1 MSAMD
6 PEDALDQLLNSTWSN
21 MAQQLSMLH
30 RSLSADIQQQHR
42 ERKAEQAQQ
51 ARLQA
56 AEIKEME
63 AQRARLLSWESAHRR
78 ELNNGFESVLNATVL
93 GTRGCSPLSDTSL
106 LKAWNVSEM
115 LVGTDPGYAAQLNR
129 ARNLMETEWSQR
141 HPGET
146 IGQQADRVMNNV
158 TITYVD
164 RTPALEDTLAAFEKA
179 GFTVRLDH
187 DDTSPDEF
195 RARHDG
201 ETFHVA
207 PENGEG
213 WNGQRNDLIAEC
225 VMMQAVVSIDE
236 AGQQI
241 SHLRDAGLP
250 ESSGGD
256 NRSEGDEPSSL
267 FEGSMNENENAAPA
281 SDLPEPSDPTWR
293 SGTRCFPEAVRRR
306 TRERV
311 TTFRP
316 KRRPRRKEGRGP
328 QNPRP
333 GETCHPVRP
342 PERTRP
348 TWSTCT
354 SRRNGT
360 VRTCSARTVPSRRPG
375 SRRPRRRPWN
385 RPCRTSPP
393 SSGPDGRTRPTS
405 RSAAAEPSSSPSCG
419 MNAVDS
425 AAPAGRIVEY
435 DGFD

>member
-1 MSAMD
+1 M
-6 PEDALDQLLNSTWSN
+6 
-21 MAQQLSMLH
+21 
-30 RSLSADIQQQHR
+30 
-42 ERKAEQAQQ
+42 
-51 ARLQA
+51 
-56 AEIKEME
+56 
-63 AQRARLLSWESAHRR
+63 
-78 ELNNGFESVLNATVL
+78 LNATVL

-281 SDLPEPSDPTWR
+281 SDLPEPSGSDMEERDGASSGDDPTADGGKADDV
-293 SGTRCFPEAVRRR
+293 SAETPAPE
-306 TRERV
+306 
-311 TTFRP
+311 
-316 KRRPRRKEGRGP
+316 KRRKRAVESET
-328 QNPRP
+328 
-333 GETCHPVRP
+333 GETCHPARP

-360 VRTCSARTVPSRRPG
+360 DPTCSARTVPSRRPG
-375 SRRPRRRPWN
+375 SRRPRRRPWS

-393 SSGPDGRTRPTS
+393 SNRPDGRTRPTS
-405 RSAAAEPSSSPSCG
+405 RSAAADASSPSCG

>member
-21 MAQQLSMLH
+21 MAQQLGMLH
-30 RSLSADIQQQHR
+30 RSLSADIQQQQR

-115 LVGTDPGYAAQLNR
+115 LVGTDPGYAVQLNR
-129 ARNLMETEWSQR
+129 ARNLMEAEWSQR

-164 RTPALEDTLAAFEKA
+164 RTPALEDALAAFEKA

-195 RARHDG
+195 RARHEG

-213 WNGQRNDLIAEC
+213 WNGQRNDLISEC
-225 VMMQAVVSIDE
+225 VMMQAVVSVDE

-267 FEGSMNENENAAPA
+267 FEGSMNENEDAAPV
-281 SDLPEPSDPTWR
+281 SDLPEPSGDDDVEKHDGTSSGDDPVADGGKTDDVP
-293 SGTRCFPEAVRRR
+293 TETPAPE
-306 TRERV
+306 
-311 TTFRP
+311 
-316 KRRPRRKEGRGP
+316 KRRKRTAESETGGDLSS
-328 QNPRP
+328 
-333 GETCHPVRP
+333 GETTGEDMTDLVDLYE
-342 PERTRP
+342 PEE
-348 TWSTCT
+348 WD
-354 SRRNGT
+354 
-360 VRTCSARTVPSRRPG
+360 
-375 SRRPRRRPWN
+375 
-385 RPCRTSPP
+385 
-393 SSGPDGRTRPTS
+393 GPDLFG
-405 RSAAAEPSSSPSCG
+405 AYSPEQE
-419 MNAVDS
+419 ARITPP
-425 AAPAGRIVEY
+425 AAPAMEPSLPDVPTVKQSGR
-435 DGFD
+435 

>member
-281 SDLPEPSDPTWR
+281 SDLPEPSGSDMEKHDGASSTGGWGK
-293 SGTRCFPEAVRRR
+293 SGRRFGRNAGPGEKKENDRRIRDRGRPVIQRDHRKERDRPGRPVRAGGMGRTRPVRRVQSRAGGQDHAARGAGHGAVPAGRPHRQTGRTVGRVRRLGPRRR
-306 TRERV
+306 TRRL
-311 TTFRP
+311 P
-316 KRRPRRKEGRGP
+316 
-328 QNPRP
+328 
-333 GETCHPVRP
+333 PV
-342 PERTRP
+342 
-348 TWSTCT
+348 
-354 SRRNGT
+354 G
-360 VRTCSARTVPSRRPG
+360 
-375 SRRPRRRPWN
+375 
-385 RPCRTSPP
+385 
-393 SSGPDGRTRPTS
+393 
-405 RSAAAEPSSSPSCG
+405 
-419 MNAVDS
+419 
-425 AAPAGRIVEY
+425 
-435 DGFD
+435 

>member
-30 RSLSADIQQQHR
+30 RSLSADIQQQQR

-93 GTRGCSPLSDTSL
+93 GTRGCAPLSDTSL

-225 VMMQAVVSIDE
+225 VMMQAVVSVDE

-267 FEGSMNENENAAPA
+267 FEGSMNENENAAPV
-281 SDLPEPSDPTWR
+281 SDLPEPSGDDDVEKHDGTSSGDDPVADGGKTDDVP
-293 SGTRCFPEAVRRR
+293 TETPAPE
-306 TRERV
+306 
-311 TTFRP
+311 
-316 KRRPRRKEGRGP
+316 KRRKMMDWQRCVGQVLRGRV
-328 QNPRP
+328 
-333 GETCHPVRP
+333 PVR
-342 PERTRP
+342 
-348 TWSTCT
+348 
-354 SRRNGT
+354 
-360 VRTCSARTVPSRRPG
+360 
-375 SRRPRRRPWN
+375 
-385 RPCRTSPP
+385 
-393 SSGPDGRTRPTS
+393 
-405 RSAAAEPSSSPSCG
+405 
-419 MNAVDS
+419 
-425 AAPAGRIVEY
+425 
-435 DGFD
+435 

>member
-267 FEGSMNENENAAPA
+267 FEGSMNENENAAP
-281 SDLPEPSDPTWR
+281 SL
-293 SGTRCFPEAVRRR
+293 
-306 TRERV
+306 
-311 TTFRP
+311 RP
-316 KRRPRRKEGRGP
+316 A
-328 QNPRP
+328 
-333 GETCHPVRP
+333 
-342 PERTRP
+342 
-348 TWSTCT
+348 
-354 SRRNGT
+354 GT
-360 VRTCSARTVPSRRPG
+360 VRIRHGGTRRSVFRGRSNGGWGKADDVSAETPAPEKRRKRAVESETG
-375 SRRPRRRPWN
+375 GDL
-385 RPCRTSPP
+385 
-393 SSGPDGRTRPTS
+393 SSSEATGKNETDLVDLYEPEEWDGPDLFG
-405 RSAAAEPSSSPSCG
+405 AYSPEQE
-419 MNAVDS
+419 ARITPP
-425 AAPAGRIVEY
+425 AAPAMEPSLPDVPTVKQAGR
-435 DGFD
+435 

>member
-93 GTRGCSPLSDTSL
+93 GTRGCSLLSDTSL

-281 SDLPEPSDPTWR
+281 SDLPEPSGSDMEERDGASSGDDPTADGGKADDVSAETAGPGEKKEEGR
-293 SGTRCFPEAVRRR
+293 RIRDRGRPVIQRGHRKERDRPGRPVRAGGMGRTRPVRRVQSRAGGQDHAARGAGHGAVPAGRPHRQTGRTVGRVRRLGPRRR
-306 TRERV
+306 TRRL
-311 TTFRP
+311 P
-316 KRRPRRKEGRGP
+316 
-328 QNPRP
+328 
-333 GETCHPVRP
+333 PV
-342 PERTRP
+342 
-348 TWSTCT
+348 
-354 SRRNGT
+354 G
-360 VRTCSARTVPSRRPG
+360 
-375 SRRPRRRPWN
+375 
-385 RPCRTSPP
+385 
-393 SSGPDGRTRPTS
+393 
-405 RSAAAEPSSSPSCG
+405 
-419 MNAVDS
+419 
-425 AAPAGRIVEY
+425 
-435 DGFD
+435 

>member
-30 RSLSADIQQQHR
+30 RSLSADIQQQQR

-93 GTRGCSPLSDTSL
+93 GTRGCAPLSDISL

-225 VMMQAVVSIDE
+225 VMMQAVVSVDE

-256 NRSEGDEPSSL
+256 NRSEGDEPSGDDDVEKHDGTSSGDDPVADGGKTDDVPTETPAPEKRRKMTVESETGGDLSSSETTGEDKTDLVDLYEPEEWDGPDL
-267 FEGSMNENENAAPA
+267 FGAYSPEQEARITPPAAPA
-281 SDLPEPSDPTWR
+281 MEPSLPDVPT
-293 SGTRCFPEAVRRR
+293 V
-306 TRERV
+306 
-311 TTFRP
+311 
-316 KRRPRRKEGRGP
+316 K
-328 QNPRP
+328 Q
-333 GETCHPVRP
+333 
-342 PERTRP
+342 
-348 TWSTCT
+348 
-354 SRRNGT
+354 
-360 VRTCSARTVPSRRPG
+360 
-375 SRRPRRRPWN
+375 
-385 RPCRTSPP
+385 
-393 SSGPDGRTRPTS
+393 
-405 RSAAAEPSSSPSCG
+405 
-419 MNAVDS
+419 
-425 AAPAGRIVEY
+425 AGR
-435 DGFD
+435 

>member
-93 GTRGCSPLSDTSL
+93 GTRGCAPLSDTSL

-225 VMMQAVVSIDE
+225 VMMQAVVSMDE

-267 FEGSMNENENAAPA
+267 FEGSMNENENAAP
-281 SDLPEPSDPTWR
+281 SL
-293 SGTRCFPEAVRRR
+293 
-306 TRERV
+306 
-311 TTFRP
+311 RP
-316 KRRPRRKEGRGP
+316 A
-328 QNPRP
+328 
-333 GETCHPVRP
+333 
-342 PERTRP
+342 
-348 TWSTCT
+348 
-354 SRRNGT
+354 GT
-360 VRTCSARTVPSRRPG
+360 VRRCRRGGTRRERLPETIRWRTGERADDVPAETPAPEKRRKRAVESETG
-375 SRRPRRRPWN
+375 GDL
-385 RPCRTSPP
+385 
-393 SSGPDGRTRPTS
+393 SSSEATGKNETDLVDLYEPEEWDGPDLFG
-405 RSAAAEPSSSPSCG
+405 AYSPEQE
-419 MNAVDS
+419 ARITPP
-425 AAPAGRIVEY
+425 AAPAMEPSLPDVPTVKQAGR
-435 DGFD
+435 

>member
-129 ARNLMETEWSQR
+129 ARKPHGDGMVAAPSRRDHRTAGRPRHEQR
-141 HPGET
+141 HHHLRGPL
-146 IGQQADRVMNNV
+146 RPPS
-158 TITYVD
+158 
-164 RTPALEDTLAAFEKA
+164 RTPWPRSSKA

-281 SDLPEPSDPTWR
+281 SDLPEPSGSDMEERDGASSGDDPTADGGKADDV
-293 SGTRCFPEAVRRR
+293 SAETPAPE
-306 TRERV
+306 
-311 TTFRP
+311 
-316 KRRPRRKEGRGP
+316 KRRKRAVES
-328 QNPRP
+328 
-333 GETCHPVRP
+333 ETGGDLSSSEATGKNETDLVDLYE
-342 PERTRP
+342 PEE
-348 TWSTCT
+348 WD
-354 SRRNGT
+354 
-360 VRTCSARTVPSRRPG
+360 
-375 SRRPRRRPWN
+375 
-385 RPCRTSPP
+385 
-393 SSGPDGRTRPTS
+393 GPDLFG
-405 RSAAAEPSSSPSCG
+405 AYSPEQE
-419 MNAVDS
+419 ARITPP
-425 AAPAGRIVEY
+425 AAPAMEPSLPDVPTVKQAGR
-435 DGFD
+435 

>member
-225 VMMQAVVSIDE
+225 VMMQAVVSVDE

-250 ESSGGD
+250 ESSGGTTAARET
-256 NRSEGDEPSSL
+256 NRPAL
-267 FEGSMNENENAAPA
+267 FEGSMNENENAAPV
-281 SDLPEPSDPTWR
+281 SDLPEPSGDDDVEKHDGTSSGDDPVADGGKTDDVP
-293 SGTRCFPEAVRRR
+293 TETPAPE
-306 TRERV
+306 
-311 TTFRP
+311 
-316 KRRPRRKEGRGP
+316 KRRKMTVESETGGDLSSSETT
-328 QNPRP
+328 
-333 GETCHPVRP
+333 GEDKTDLVDLYE
-342 PERTRP
+342 PEE
-348 TWSTCT
+348 WD
-354 SRRNGT
+354 
-360 VRTCSARTVPSRRPG
+360 
-375 SRRPRRRPWN
+375 
-385 RPCRTSPP
+385 
-393 SSGPDGRTRPTS
+393 GPDLFG
-405 RSAAAEPSSSPSCG
+405 EYSPEQE
-419 MNAVDS
+419 ARITPP
-425 AAPAGRIVEY
+425 AAPAMEPSLPDVPTVKQAGR
-435 DGFD
+435 

>member
-30 RSLSADIQQQHR
+30 RSLSADIQQQQR

-93 GTRGCSPLSDTSL
+93 GTRGCAPLSDTSL

-225 VMMQAVVSIDE
+225 VMMQAVVSVDE

-267 FEGSMNENENAAPA
+267 FEGSMNENENAAPV
-281 SDLPEPSDPTWR
+281 SDLPEPSGDDDVEKHDGTSSGDDPVADGGKTDDVP
-293 SGTRCFPEAVRRR
+293 TETPAPE
-306 TRERV
+306 
-311 TTFRP
+311 
-316 KRRPRRKEGRGP
+316 KRRKMTVESETGGDLSSSETT
-328 QNPRP
+328 
-333 GETCHPVRP
+333 GEDKTDLVDLYE
-342 PERTRP
+342 PEE
-348 TWSTCT
+348 W
-354 SRRNGT
+354 G
-360 VRTCSARTVPSRRPG
+360 
-375 SRRPRRRPWN
+375 
-385 RPCRTSPP
+385 
-393 SSGPDGRTRPTS
+393 GPDLFG
-405 RSAAAEPSSSPSCG
+405 AYSPEQE
-419 MNAVDS
+419 ARITPP
-425 AAPAGRIVEY
+425 AAPAMEPSLPDVPTVKQAGR
-435 DGFD
+435 

>member
-225 VMMQAVVSIDE
+225 VMMQAVVSVDE

-267 FEGSMNENENAAPA
+267 FEGSMNENENAAPV
-281 SDLPEPSDPTWR
+281 SDLPEPSGDDDVEKHDGTSSRDDPVADGGKTDDVPIE
-293 SGTRCFPEAVRRR
+293 TPAPE
-306 TRERV
+306 
-311 TTFRP
+311 
-316 KRRPRRKEGRGP
+316 KRRKMTVESETGGDLSSSETT
-328 QNPRP
+328 
-333 GETCHPVRP
+333 GEDKTDLVDLYE
-342 PERTRP
+342 PEE
-348 TWSTCT
+348 WD
-354 SRRNGT
+354 
-360 VRTCSARTVPSRRPG
+360 
-375 SRRPRRRPWN
+375 
-385 RPCRTSPP
+385 
-393 SSGPDGRTRPTS
+393 GPDLFG
-405 RSAAAEPSSSPSCG
+405 EYSPEQE
-419 MNAVDS
+419 ARITPP
-425 AAPAGRIVEY
+425 AAPAMEPSLPDVPTVKQAGR
-435 DGFD
+435 

>member
-30 RSLSADIQQQHR
+30 RSLSADIQQQQR

-93 GTRGCSPLSDTSL
+93 GTRGCAPLSDTSL

-225 VMMQAVVSIDE
+225 VMMQAVVSVDE

-267 FEGSMNENENAAPA
+267 FEGSMNENENAAPV
-281 SDLPEPSDPTWR
+281 SDLPEPSGDDDVEKHDGTSSGDDPVADGGKTDDVP
-293 SGTRCFPEAVRRR
+293 TETPAPE
-306 TRERV
+306 
-311 TTFRP
+311 
-316 KRRPRRKEGRGP
+316 KRRKMTVESETGGDLSSSETT
-328 QNPRP
+328 
-333 GETCHPVRP
+333 GEDKTDLVDLYE
-342 PERTRP
+342 PEE
-348 TWSTCT
+348 WD
-354 SRRNGT
+354 
-360 VRTCSARTVPSRRPG
+360 
-375 SRRPRRRPWN
+375 
-385 RPCRTSPP
+385 
-393 SSGPDGRTRPTS
+393 GPDLFGAYSPEQEARITPP
-405 RSAAAEPSSSPSCG
+405 AAPVMEPSLPD
-419 MNAVDS
+419 V
-425 AAPAGRIVEY
+425 PTVKQAGR
-435 DGFD
+435 

>member
-256 NRSEGDEPSSL
+256 NRSEGDEPSRSDMEKHDGASSGDDPTADGGKADDVSAETPAPEKRRKMTVESETGGDLSSSETTGKNETDLVDLYEPEEWDGPDL
-267 FEGSMNENENAAPA
+267 FGEYSPEQEARITPPAAPA
-281 SDLPEPSDPTWR
+281 MEPSLPDVPT
-293 SGTRCFPEAVRRR
+293 V
-306 TRERV
+306 
-311 TTFRP
+311 
-316 KRRPRRKEGRGP
+316 K
-328 QNPRP
+328 Q
-333 GETCHPVRP
+333 
-342 PERTRP
+342 
-348 TWSTCT
+348 
-354 SRRNGT
+354 
-360 VRTCSARTVPSRRPG
+360 
-375 SRRPRRRPWN
+375 
-385 RPCRTSPP
+385 
-393 SSGPDGRTRPTS
+393 
-405 RSAAAEPSSSPSCG
+405 
-419 MNAVDS
+419 
-425 AAPAGRIVEY
+425 AGR
-435 DGFD
+435 

>member
-30 RSLSADIQQQHR
+30 RSLSADIQQQQR

-225 VMMQAVVSIDE
+225 VMMQAVVSVDE

-267 FEGSMNENENAAPA
+267 FEGSMNENENAAPV
-281 SDLPEPSDPTWR
+281 SDLPEPSGDDDVEKHDGTSSGDDPVADGGKTDDVP
-293 SGTRCFPEAVRRR
+293 TETPAPE
-306 TRERV
+306 
-311 TTFRP
+311 
-316 KRRPRRKEGRGP
+316 KRRKMTVESETGGDLSSSETT
-328 QNPRP
+328 
-333 GETCHPVRP
+333 GEDKTDLVDLYE
-342 PERTRP
+342 PEE
-348 TWSTCT
+348 WD
-354 SRRNGT
+354 
-360 VRTCSARTVPSRRPG
+360 
-375 SRRPRRRPWN
+375 
-385 RPCRTSPP
+385 
-393 SSGPDGRTRPTS
+393 GPDLFG
-405 RSAAAEPSSSPSCG
+405 AYSPEQE
-419 MNAVDS
+419 ARITPS
-425 AAPAGRIVEY
+425 AAPAMEPSLTDVPTVKQAGR
-435 DGFD
+435 

>member
-30 RSLSADIQQQHR
+30 RSLSADIQQQQR

-129 ARNLMETEWSQR
+129 ARSLMETEWSQR

-225 VMMQAVVSIDE
+225 VMMQAVVSVDE

-267 FEGSMNENENAAPA
+267 FEGSMNENEDAAPV
-281 SDLPEPSDPTWR
+281 SDLPEPSGDDDVEKHDGTSSGDDPVADGGKTDDVP
-293 SGTRCFPEAVRRR
+293 TETPAPE
-306 TRERV
+306 
-311 TTFRP
+311 
-316 KRRPRRKEGRGP
+316 KRRKMTVESETGGDLSSSETT
-328 QNPRP
+328 
-333 GETCHPVRP
+333 GEDKTDLVDLYE
-342 PERTRP
+342 PEE
-348 TWSTCT
+348 WD
-354 SRRNGT
+354 
-360 VRTCSARTVPSRRPG
+360 
-375 SRRPRRRPWN
+375 
-385 RPCRTSPP
+385 
-393 SSGPDGRTRPTS
+393 GPDLFG
-405 RSAAAEPSSSPSCG
+405 AYSPEQE
-419 MNAVDS
+419 ARITPP
-425 AAPAGRIVEY
+425 AAPAMEPSLPDVPTVKQAGRY
-435 DGFD
+435 DASDVSVCGGGRVVSLLWDECG

>member
-256 NRSEGDEPSSL
+256 GL
-267 FEGSMNENENAAPA
+267 ATM
-281 SDLPEPSDPTWR
+281 
-293 SGTRCFPEAVRRR
+293 
-306 TRERV
+306 
-311 TTFRP
+311 
-316 KRRPRRKEGRGP
+316 
-328 QNPRP
+328 
-333 GETCHPVRP
+333 
-342 PERTRP
+342 
-348 TWSTCT
+348 
-354 SRRNGT
+354 
-360 VRTCSARTVPSRRPG
+360 
-375 SRRPRRRPWN
+375 
-385 RPCRTSPP
+385 
-393 SSGPDGRTRPTS
+393 
-405 RSAAAEPSSSPSCG
+405 
-419 MNAVDS
+419 
-425 AAPAGRIVEY
+425 Y
-435 DGFD
+435 

>member
-281 SDLPEPSDPTWR
+281 SDLPEPSGSDMEER
-293 SGTRCFPEAVRRR
+293 DGASSGTIQRRMGEKR
-306 TRERV
+306 

-328 QNPRP
+328 SNPRP
-333 GETCHPVRP
+333 GETCHPARP

-360 VRTCSARTVPSRRPG
+360 DPTCSARTVPSRRPG
-375 SRRPRRRPWN
+375 SRRPRRRPWS

-393 SSGPDGRTRPTS
+393 SNRPDGRTRPTS
-405 RSAAAEPSSSPSCG
+405 RSAAADASSPSCG

>member
-30 RSLSADIQQQHR
+30 RSLSADIQQQQR

-93 GTRGCSPLSDTSL
+93 GTRGCAPLSDTSL

-225 VMMQAVVSIDE
+225 VMMQAVVSVDE

-267 FEGSMNENENAAPA
+267 FEGSMNENENAAPV
-281 SDLPEPSDPTWR
+281 SDLPEPSGDDDVEKHDGTSSGDDPVADGGKTDDVP
-293 SGTRCFPEAVRRR
+293 TETPAPE
-306 TRERV
+306 
-311 TTFRP
+311 
-316 KRRPRRKEGRGP
+316 KRRKMTVESETGGDLSSSETT
-328 QNPRP
+328 
-333 GETCHPVRP
+333 GEDKTDLVDLYE
-342 PERTRP
+342 PEE
-348 TWSTCT
+348 WD
-354 SRRNGT
+354 
-360 VRTCSARTVPSRRPG
+360 
-375 SRRPRRRPWN
+375 
-385 RPCRTSPP
+385 
-393 SSGPDGRTRPTS
+393 GPDLFG
-405 RSAAAEPSSSPSCG
+405 AYSPEQE
-419 MNAVDS
+419 ARITPP
-425 AAPAGRIVEY
+425 AAPAMAPSLPAVPTVKQAGR
-435 DGFD
+435 

>member
-1 MSAMD
+1 M
-6 PEDALDQLLNSTWSN
+6 
-21 MAQQLSMLH
+21 
-30 RSLSADIQQQHR
+30 
-42 ERKAEQAQQ
+42 
-51 ARLQA
+51 
-56 AEIKEME
+56 
-63 AQRARLLSWESAHRR
+63 
-78 ELNNGFESVLNATVL
+78 LNATVL

-281 SDLPEPSDPTWR
+281 SDLPEPSGSDMEERDGASSGDDPTADGGK
-293 SGTRCFPEAVRRR
+293 SGRRFGRNAGPGEKKEEGRRIRDRGRPVIQRGHRKERDRPGRPVRAGGMGRTRPVRRVQSRAGGQDHAARGAGHGAVPAGRPHRQTGRTVGRVRRLGPRRR
-306 TRERV
+306 TRRL
-311 TTFRP
+311 P
-316 KRRPRRKEGRGP
+316 
-328 QNPRP
+328 
-333 GETCHPVRP
+333 PV
-342 PERTRP
+342 
-348 TWSTCT
+348 
-354 SRRNGT
+354 G
-360 VRTCSARTVPSRRPG
+360 
-375 SRRPRRRPWN
+375 
-385 RPCRTSPP
+385 
-393 SSGPDGRTRPTS
+393 
-405 RSAAAEPSSSPSCG
+405 
-419 MNAVDS
+419 
-425 AAPAGRIVEY
+425 
-435 DGFD
+435 